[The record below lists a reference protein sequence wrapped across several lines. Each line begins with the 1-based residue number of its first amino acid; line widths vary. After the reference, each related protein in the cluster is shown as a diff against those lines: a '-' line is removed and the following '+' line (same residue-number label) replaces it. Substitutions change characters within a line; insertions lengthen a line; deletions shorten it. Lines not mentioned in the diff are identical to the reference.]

1 MLDEDAIKEFQ
12 QLYKAETGLE
22 ISPEQAQDKGSKVI
36 SMVKMLIQEI
46 KQKEKNNVKK

>member
-1 MLDEDAIKEFQ
+1 MDKKDTKEFQ
-12 QLYKAETGLE
+12 RLYQQETGLK
-22 ISPEQAQDKGSKVI
+22 ISPEQAQEKGSKVI

>member
-1 MLDEDAIKEFQ
+1 MNHKSIVEFQ

-22 ISPEQAQDKGSKVI
+22 ISPEQAQEKGSKVI